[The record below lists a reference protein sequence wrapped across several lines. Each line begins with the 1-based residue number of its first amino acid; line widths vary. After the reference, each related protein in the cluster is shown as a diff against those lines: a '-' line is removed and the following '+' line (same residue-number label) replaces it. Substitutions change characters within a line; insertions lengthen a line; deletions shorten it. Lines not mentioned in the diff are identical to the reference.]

1 MKNPVLFK
9 YPYTNK
15 KGRSSMLSKDNTTTI
30 LNLEDVIITDTKN
43 VSDELH
49 IYLELPRREHICPC
63 CGERTDKIHDYRE
76 QIIKDIPLGRTTLL
90 HLRKRRY
97 RCSCGKR
104 FFEENRFLPRYYRL
118 TLRLFAQIINSF
130 HDTLS
135 AKEIASRFNVSNS
148 TALRYFDTVGAPVS
162 SLPRVLSIDE
172 YKGNADRQ
180 KYQVITT
187 DPEHLRVLDILP
199 NRYENT
205 LINYFRQFPDRD
217 KVEYFVIDMNKHFRE
232 VGKSC
237 FKNAKIVADKYHVV
251 RQASWAMENVRKN
264 EQKKFGKQHRLFFKH
279 SRYLLFKPNE
289 RLTDEEKTSL
299 AIMLEIAPRL
309 AKAYNLRNQFLKVMQ
324 AKSSLEGKKLLN
336 CWLFDAEKEDLPEY
350 VNCISAYRNWYEEIL
365 NALDVHWT
373 NGFTEGCNNKTKVL
387 KRVCYGMQN
396 FQRSRKRI
404 LFCQK

>member
-1 MKNPVLFK
+1 
-9 YPYTNK
+9 
-15 KGRSSMLSKDNTTTI
+15 MLAKDNTTTI

-97 RCSCGKR
+97 RCTCGKR
-104 FFEENRFLPRYYRL
+104 FFEKNSFLPRYYRL

-130 HDTLS
+130 HDILS
-135 AKEIASRFNVSNS
+135 ATEIASRFNISNS
-148 TALRYFDTVGAPVS
+148 TALRYFDTVGAPIS

-172 YKGNADRQ
+172 YKGNANRQ
-180 KYQVITT
+180 KYQVIST

-205 LINYFRQFPDRD
+205 LINYFKGFSDRD
-217 KVEYFVIDMNKHFRE
+217 KVEYFVIDMNNHFRE
-232 VGKSC
+232 VGKTC

-251 RQASWAMENVRKN
+251 RQTSWAMENVRKN
-264 EQKKFGKQHRLFFKH
+264 EQKKFGNQHRLFFKH
-279 SRYLLFKPNE
+279 SRYLLFKPKE

-309 AKAYNLRNQFLKVMQ
+309 AKAYNLRNQFLEVMH
-324 AKSSLEGKKLLN
+324 AKSSKEGKKLLN
-336 CWLFDAEKEDLPEY
+336 CWLFDAEKEALPEFEKS
-350 VNCISAYRNWYEEIL
+350 ISAYRNWYEEIL
-365 NALDVHWT
+365 NALDVPWT